1 MMVMMMMM
9 MMMLSLVP
17 SLSLSLSLKR
27 VLRVTT
33 KKKGMIPK
41 IITKFSKEFSS
52 FFNGDPKQFFFPF
65 II

>member
-1 MMVMMMMM
+1 MMVMMMMMM

-17 SLSLSLSLKR
+17 SLSLSLKR

-33 KKKGMIPK
+33 KKKGMIPI